1 MKKHLI
7 SLLLLLSLL
16 FSLASCNGDPLPGG
30 LGGALC
36 ESKEDH
42 IDADE
47 NGLCDRCN
55 TDVTV
60 TLDLY
65 AVNDLHGK
73 FDDSSEQPGVDELT
87 AFLRGAET
95 RDEHAI
101 FLSSGDMWQ
110 GSAES
115 NATKG
120 ALLTDWMNELGF
132 VSMTLGNHEFDW
144 GEADIEANM
153 AMAEFPFLAINIY
166 DTSTN
171 ERVEYCDASVTV
183 ACGDL
188 TVGIIG
194 AIGDCY
200 SSISSDKT
208 EDVYFKTGSALTALV
223 KEESERLRAAGAD
236 LIVYSLHDG
245 HGRSSSGS
253 LITDQDLSSYYDP
266 ALSRDGYI
274 DLVFEGHTHRSY
286 ALRDTYGVY
295 HLQGGGDNDGI
306 SHVEVEVNYVT
317 DEWEINTASYL
328 AASVYRAETPD
339 PLVDTLLNKYND
351 LIAPTREVL
360 GISSTYR
367 KSYELCQLTAELY
380 YEFGLK
386 TWGEEYDIVLGG
398 GFFKARDP
406 YDLRGGE
413 VKYSDLQTIFP
424 FDNRLQLCSIKGAD
438 LLARFING
446 NYDNYYTAHGAD
458 PLPTVDPDATYYIVV
473 DSYTS
478 QYAPNRLTVVKE
490 YADDFFARD
499 LLADYIRAG
508 GMEE

>member
-1 MKKHLI
+1 MKKQLI

-16 FSLASCNGDPLPGG
+16 FSLASCNETPLSGG
-30 LGGALC
+30 TLC
-36 ESKEDH
+36 ESREDH

-47 NGLCDRCN
+47 NGLCDKCYA
-55 TDVTV
+55 DVTV

-65 AVNDLHGK
+65 AINDLHGK
-73 FDDSSEQPGVDELT
+73 FDDSSEQGGVDELT

-132 VSMTLGNHEFDW
+132 ASMTLGNHEFDW
-144 GEADIEANM
+144 GEGDIEANV

-166 DTSTN
+166 DKATN

-200 SSISSDKT
+200 SSISADKT

-223 KEESERLRAAGAD
+223 KAESERLRAAGAD
-236 LIVYSLHDG
+236 FIVYSLHDG
-245 HGRSSSGS
+245 HGRSSSSS
-253 LITDQDLSSYYDP
+253 LITDQNLSSYYDP

-317 DEWEINTASYL
+317 DEWEVNSAKYL
-328 AASVYRAETPD
+328 SAATYRNETPD
-339 PLVDTLLNKYND
+339 PLVDTLLNKYD
-351 LIAPTREVL
+351 ALIAPTREVL

-367 KSYELCQLTAELY
+367 KSYELCQLTAQLY
-380 YEFGLK
+380 YDFGLK

-398 GFFKARDP
+398 GFFKARAP

-413 VKYSDLQTIFP
+413 VKYADLQMIFP
-424 FDNRLQLCSIKGAD
+424 FDNRLQLCSIKGSD
-438 LLARFING
+438 LLSRFING
-446 NYDNYYTAHGAD
+446 SYDNYYTSYGAD
-458 PLPTVDPDATYYIVV
+458 PLPAIDPAATYYIVV